1 MFSAFENNFE
11 LVCSNDTWLCSLVVL
26 NNLDESILA
35 NSSQLELTI
44 IATASKQN
52 ITDHTVLILSLP
64 VSQPASIEFEKAHYS
79 AEYIRNTES
88 DSVTLSEGDIVL
100 KNSENVSIH
109 FSLECKRVPTYYTYS
124 FKWF

>member
-100 KNSENVSIH
+100 KNSENVSIQ

>member
-1 MFSAFENNFE
+1 MFSAFENYFE

-26 NNLDESILA
+26 KKLDESILA

-52 ITDHTVLILSLP
+52 ISDHTVLILSLP
-64 VSQPASIEFEKAHYS
+64 VSQPASMEFEKAHYS
-79 AEYIRNTES
+79 AEYIRDTDS

-100 KNSENVSIH
+100 KNSENFSIQ
-109 FSLECKRVPTYYTYS
+109 FSLECKRVPTYFTYS
-124 FKWF
+124 FK